1 MDQLHDALDLLDLL
15 DRPAFCVKDGT
26 IVKTNPAAAGYMIET
41 GTPVLNILQIGQ
53 DEYAAFSG
61 GCLYLT
67 LSVADQEYGASV
79 TRMQD
84 YHIFCIEQD
93 SDNRE
98 LQAMALAA
106 QELRGPL
113 STVMI
118 TADRLFPLTGSDGKT
133 DENAARLNRGL
144 LQMLR
149 VIGNMSDAIL
159 YATTTADRQ
168 SVQDLS
174 SIMAEIFEKAVTLS
188 DHTGIRLTYE
198 GLPGPIYSL
207 ADPEKLERAVL
218 NILSNAYKF
227 TPAGGTIQAKLSRQG
242 SKLYLTIQDNGS
254 GIASQLRG
262 TVFSRY
268 TRGAAIEDDRF
279 GIGLGM
285 VLIRSAAALH
295 GGTVLID
302 QPEDAGIRVTMSLS
316 IRNSRDMQIHSQI
329 RRIDRCGGHDRA
341 LVELSNVLPPDLYQ
355 PEEKF

>member
-15 DRPAFCVKDGT
+15 DRPAFCVKDGI
-26 IVKTNPAAAGYMIET
+26 IVKTNPAAAGHMIET
-41 GTPVLNILQIGQ
+41 GIPVSDILQYGQ
-53 DEYAAFSG
+53 EEYAAFTG
-61 GCLYLT
+61 GCLYLN
-67 LSVADQEYGASV
+67 LSVADQELGASV

-84 YHIFCIEQD
+84 CHIFCIEQD
-93 SDNRE
+93 TDNRE

-118 TADRLFPLTGSDGKT
+118 TADRLFPLTGSDGDT

-149 VIGNMSDAIL
+149 VIGNMSDAVL
-159 YATTTADRQ
+159 YATATADRQ
-168 SVQDLS
+168 TIQDLS
-174 SIMAEIFEKAVTLS
+174 SVMDEIFEKAAALS
-188 DHTGIRLTYE
+188 DHTGIRLTFE
-198 GLPGPIYSL
+198 GLPGPVYSL

-227 TPAGGTIQAKLSRQG
+227 TPAGGTIQAKLTRQHN
-242 SKLYLTIQDNGS
+242 KLYLTVQDSGS
-254 GIASQLRG
+254 GVDSRLRSH
-262 TVFSRY
+262 VFSRY

-302 QPEDAGIRVTMSLS
+302 QPEGSGMRVTMSLS
-316 IRNSRDMQIHSQI
+316 IRSARDAQVHSQI
-329 RRIDRCGGHDRA
+329 RRIDRSGGHDRT
-341 LVELSNVLPPDLYQ
+341 LVELSNILPPALYA
-355 PEEKF
+355 PEEK

>member
-1 MDQLHDALDLLDLL
+1 MDQLHDAPDLLDLL
-15 DRPAFCVKDGT
+15 DRPAFCVKDGI

-41 GTPVLNILQIGQ
+41 GTPVSDILQIGQ
-53 DEYAAFSG
+53 QEYADFID
-61 GCLYLT
+61 GCLYLSLTVAEQT
-67 LSVADQEYGASV
+67 LGASV

-84 YHIFCIEQD
+84 CHIFCIEQD
-93 SDNRE
+93 TDNRE

-118 TADRLFPLTGSDGKT
+118 TADRLFPLCGSDGNS

-149 VIGNMSDAIL
+149 VIGNMSDAVL
-159 YATTTADRQ
+159 YATDTAERQ
-168 SVQDLS
+168 TIHDFAG
-174 SIMAEIFEKAVTLS
+174 IMDEIFEKAEAMSV
-188 DHTGIRLTYE
+188 HTGIRLTYE
-198 GLPGPIYSL
+198 GLSGPVYSL

-227 TPAGGTIQAKLSRQG
+227 TPAGGTIQAKLTRRQN
-242 SKLYLTIQDNGS
+242 KLYLSVQDSGS
-254 GIASQLRG
+254 GVDTPLRG
-262 TVFSRY
+262 QVFSRH

-302 QPEDAGIRVTMSLS
+302 HPEGAGMRVTMTLS
-316 IRNSRDMQIHSQI
+316 IRTAQNTQVRSQI
-329 RRIDRCGGHDRA
+329 RRIDRSGGHDRT
-341 LVELSNVLPPDLYQ
+341 LVELSNILPPALYA
-355 PEEKF
+355 PEEKK